1 MRQGEMYHALRQPP
15 NAWTVVRID
24 GRSFSRYTEERFEKP
39 FDPRFRDLMLV
50 AARGLM
56 TEANALYGYTES
68 DEISLLLPRGWAM
81 FDREVEKTV
90 SVLAGVASA
99 AFSVAAGEAAHF
111 NARVWVGATDVDVV
125 DYFRWRQ
132 SDATRCCLNGW
143 VYWTLRN
150 EGATVQEATRA
161 MERQSVAGK
170 NEALFVCGIN
180 FNELPLWQRRGI
192 GLRWEAHEVE
202 GENPLN
208 GERTLAARRRLVEDD
223 ELPMREA
230 YGEYVAGIVREQG
243 RGAISLRKA
252 AHD

>member
-1 MRQGEMYHALRQPP
+1 MNANEFERRMRAGEVYHALRLPP

-24 GRSFSRYTEERFEKP
+24 GRSFSRYTEARFEKP

-50 AARGLM
+50 AARALM
-56 TEANALYGYTES
+56 AEANALYGYTES
-68 DEISLLLPRGWAM
+68 DEISLLLPRTWSM
-81 FDREVEKTV
+81 FDREIEKTV

-111 NARVWVGATDVDVV
+111 DARVWVGATDADVV

-150 EGATVQEATRA
+150 EGASVEEATRA

-170 NEALFVCGIN
+170 NEALFARGIN
-180 FNELPLWQRRGI
+180 FNEIPVWQRRGI
-192 GLRWEAHEVE
+192 GLRWDVHEVE
-202 GENPLN
+202 GENPIT
-208 GERTLAARRRLVEDD
+208 GERTRAVRRRLVEDGD
-223 ELPMREA
+223 LPMRET
-230 YGEYVAGIVREQG
+230 YGNYLADIIGE
-243 RGAISLRKA
+243 A
-252 AHD
+252 A